1 MKITQYYPVLMT
13 DRVEPTAQFYER
25 HFRFVRQFSSDWY
38 VHLQS
43 TDDPAVNLAI
53 LDGDHGSIPAGARGG
68 RAGGLLLNFEVA
80 DVDAEYARVQSEGL
94 DVQLGLRDEAFGQR
108 HFIVRDPNGVL
119 IDVIQPIPPS
129 AEFLAQYADG
139 AAAAPQVSALS
150 G

>member
-94 DVQLGLRDEAFGQR
+94 DVQLSLRNEAFGQR

-129 AEFLAQYADG
+129 AEFLTQYADG

>member
-80 DVDAEYARVQSEGL
+80 DVDAEYARAQQTGL
-94 DVQLGLRDEAFGQR
+94 KIVLPLRDEDFGQR
-108 HFIVRDPNGVL
+108 HFIAQGPEGVL
-119 IDVIQPIPPS
+119 IDVITPIEPS
-129 AEFLAQYADG
+129 AAFKAQYLEG
-139 AAAAPQVSALS
+139 A

>member
-94 DVQLGLRDEAFGQR
+94 DVQLSLRDEPFGQR

-129 AEFLAQYADG
+129 AEVLAQYADG

>member
-38 VHLQS
+38 AHLQS
-43 TDDPAVNLAI
+43 KDDPSVNLAI
-53 LDGDHGSIPAGARGG
+53 LDGDHDSIPAGARGG
-68 RAGGLLLNFEVA
+68 RAGGMLLNFEVA

-94 DVQLGLRDEAFGQR
+94 DVQLSLRDEAFGQR